1 MPLCLK
7 QHSKDSLAHSWIK
20 VADSCVFLV
29 LLLLLSGPA
38 ARAVVDAFDQE
49 AGVGHDD
56 GGRAYQDHPHPLS
69 ALESVAGEVQHEEA
83 EQRQVDSRTQDH
95 LAHLA

>member
-1 MPLCLK
+1 MPHSQSWDLHTDCEDFSLYVQK

-69 ALESVAGEVQHEEA
+69 G
-83 EQRQVDSRTQDH
+83 
-95 LAHLA
+95 